1 MWFFDHDNN
10 PNDAITETLVNMGL
24 ITGLEAGEPL
34 DQCYLA
40 YFHKDGSHHID
51 NGMHPTEEPDSFTEC
66 HPWSENSCCFQETVE
81 SAEKLNEAYG
91 AGYHW
96 DRCGTLSPA
105 CERFFVQEACFYEC
119 EPNIGLYRKYLDP
132 AQPNPFGVG
141 GEVYNPACDPYA
153 IEYDDT
159 LDCDHNTWQVSG
171 MPIKASFCDAW
182 WLACRNDYFCAT
194 GGGSYFSCAESF
206 NEDTST
212 PAPSEAPTFLPTSS
226 IVVTGTA
233 TVNGLTIS
241 EFLGDENLGNSL
253 RSDIAAVAGVESDDV
268 EIVGVREVSGA
279 ARRLLQTGLEVDFEI
294 TLEDQSQAENVKS
307 QIEDPELSL
316 TSMVSYAAE
325 NGLGTITTTIS
336 QVEVVD
342 TQEPTSPGYSGGSD
356 EGYSSGILTVTAI
369 ACLLGGTFFGALIFK
384 FANKDPRY
392 GGRNREES
400 TDSFRS
406 DNSQRPLAKTETELS
421 NIDSMGTDIVG
432 QAAL

>member
-1 MWFFDHDNN
+1 M
-10 PNDAITETLVNMGL
+10 
-24 ITGLEAGEPL
+24 PL
-34 DQCYLA
+34 
-40 YFHKDGSHHID
+40 
-51 NGMHPTEEPDSFTEC
+51 
-66 HPWSENSCCFQETVE
+66 
-81 SAEKLNEAYG
+81 G
-91 AGYHW
+91 AVL
-96 DRCGTLSPA
+96 T
-105 CERFFVQEACFYEC
+105 F
-119 EPNIGLYRKYLDP
+119 
-132 AQPNPFGVG
+132 
-141 GEVYNPACDPYA
+141 
-153 IEYDDT
+153 
-159 LDCDHNTWQVSG
+159 
-171 MPIKASFCDAW
+171 
-182 WLACRNDYFCAT
+182 
-194 GGGSYFSCAESF
+194 CAESF